1 MENPAPVTKQ
11 NLKQISDNIEKQ
23 YDNFVLDTINNH
35 CLRMAVMHGDYRWHY
50 HAHTDELFV
59 VLEGE
64 LTIEIKDQDTVIL
77 QPGDFLKIPAG
88 TIHKTSTTVRTVNLT
103 IEKNEQDTVFLD

>member
-1 MENPAPVTKQ
+1 MSTNEILVKR
-11 NLKQISDNIEKQ
+11 NLKETSDGITQ
-23 YDNFVLDTINNH
+23 TYDNFVLDTVNDH

-50 HAHTDELFV
+50 HAHTDELFI

-64 LTIEIKDQDTVIL
+64 LTIEIKGQDTVIL
-77 QPGDFLKIPAG
+77 KPGDFIKIPAR

-103 IEKNEQDTVFLD
+103 IEKDAQDTIFLD